1 MNLLTHF
8 LKTLTLRILA
18 SLREV
23 KSYKLQ
29 INPNHKLNKVIFY
42 SIFICLLIRLCPYF
56 APIHSIDIAQN
67 QLAIEFTDR
76 NNLPLGTVLTNNQEN
91 TSIIKL
97 NQVSPQ
103 FIKAIL
109 AAEDSSFYQHGA
121 LDLKAIFRAIKV
133 AIENKKISFW
143 CFHNYHAIGEN
154 VG

>member
-29 INPNHKLNKVIFY
+29 INPNHKLNKVIFS

-56 APIHSIDIAQN
+56 APIHSIDIAQH

-76 NNLPLGTVLTNNQEN
+76 NNLPLGTVLT
-91 TSIIKL
+91 
-97 NQVSPQ
+97 
-103 FIKAIL
+103 
-109 AAEDSSFYQHGA
+109 
-121 LDLKAIFRAIKV
+121 
-133 AIENKKISFW
+133 
-143 CFHNYHAIGEN
+143 
-154 VG
+154 